1 MLSPGWV
8 WLRSGGGGVLLL
20 GSVAGGIVAVGIFA
34 VGVVGVPGGWW
45 PHQKVRSRIESKN
58 TLAHLVKVDDCSEL
72 RLHRFLVCSGMGN
85 HFQYS
90 RLRSALQ
97 LLGCGLVLRRR
108 LREAGEQVG
117 SSSRRDGFFFCYGF
131 ASFFI

>member
-1 MLSPGWV
+1 M
-8 WLRSGGGGVLLL
+8 
-20 GSVAGGIVAVGIFA
+20 IVF
-34 VGVVGVPGGWW
+34 
-45 PHQKVRSRIESKN
+45 
-58 TLAHLVKVDDCSEL
+58 EL
-72 RLHRFLVCSGMGN
+72 RLHRFLVCSGVGN

-117 SSSRRDGFFFCYGF
+117 SSSRRDGLFFLLWLRLVFHIRLMSLEEGI
-131 ASFFI
+131 ASLGGHRLSRRVSPLEEGLASLGGHYSSEEGRREGKMFEDEDACDRD

>member
-1 MLSPGWV
+1 MVVRGFPSPGWV

-72 RLHRFLVCSGMGN
+72 RFHTGSWCVRAWAIIFNIQDCAP
-85 HFQYS
+85 HFN
-90 RLRSALQ
+90 
-97 LLGCGLVLRRR
+97 
-108 LREAGEQVG
+108 
-117 SSSRRDGFFFCYGF
+117 F
-131 ASFFI
+131 